1 VRVAVTGA
9 SGLIGTALVA
19 RLRAGGHDVVRLVR
33 RSAAAPDEVSWDPA
47 AGTVDAAGLAGVEGA
62 VHLAGAG
69 VGDHRWTAA
78 YKQQILDSR
87 VQGTATLVAALV
99 RLDPQPQVLV
109 SGSAQGFYGDRG
121 EQTLTEDSPGGTGF
135 LSDVVR
141 EWEAATEPAVAAGIR
156 VVKLRSGL
164 VMAPGGGAFG
174 RLLPLARLGLAG
186 PLGSGRQW
194 WSWITL
200 TDEVAAIEHLLTA
213 STLAGP
219 VNCCAPNPGR
229 NADVVRAV
237 AAAMH
242 RPALLPAPAFALRAV
257 LGEFSQ
263 EVLASTRMLPQ
274 RLLDDGFPFTHPGL
288 GEAAAWLAGA

>member
-1 VRVAVTGA
+1 MRVAVTGA